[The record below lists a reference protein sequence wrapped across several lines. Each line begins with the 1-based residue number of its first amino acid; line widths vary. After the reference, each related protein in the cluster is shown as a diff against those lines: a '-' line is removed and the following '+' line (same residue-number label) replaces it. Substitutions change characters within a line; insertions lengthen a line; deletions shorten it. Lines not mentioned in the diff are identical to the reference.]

1 MVGLLSLP
9 LLSVIDITSV
19 VCHVLGVTLLIPL
32 MRVQRRF
39 MSVRPT
45 ARLLSVHPFHLI
57 SEEYEK
63 NETWKILID

>member
-45 ARLLSVHPFHLI
+45 ARLSVHPFHLI